1 MSHEGLHA
9 SDPRIGRALNE
20 LADLVRGEYPEATF
34 TVVPAEDDAAIIH
47 LVARVDVEDP
57 EDVANLIMDRMLEMQ
72 IEEELPIYFIPLR
85 TPERIAAL
93 REAQKRHSS
102 ARSEYFPAG
111 NAPAPSVR

>member
-72 IEEELPIYFIPLR
+72 IEEELPIYFIPLEPPSGSQLCGKHR
-85 TPERIAAL
+85 SVTPAL
-93 REAQKRHSS
+93 GVR
-102 ARSEYFPAG
+102 FPSG